1 MNGVK
6 FTITKRVNCGVGIPD
21 GMSIKIGEFTFL
33 PYFEGERYAGH
44 IQVSVEA
51 STQEEAIFKSE
62 RLFSDFLAELALIDD
77 SKYSVGRDTMVK
89 PEGSATTTTTRSIFA
104 LAHIVQD
111 GNSIKN
117 AYEKNIMKKK
127 LRKKPIRIYAEALNS
142 IEVFEEYRNFYKVL
156 ECYGSTGE
164 ITEWIKRQTKSIPI
178 KKDKYGNAITVFTW
192 IRHKLSHSKKGKKGV
207 EPLLLSNSS
216 HIALVTKYLPNLKKL
231 ARKKIKE
238 EEKV

>member
-1 MNGVK
+1 MK

-21 GMSIKIGEFTFL
+21 GKNIKIGEFTFL
-33 PYFEGERYAGH
+33 PDFEGENYARH

-51 STQEEAIFKSE
+51 STQDEAIFKSE
-62 RLFSDFLAELALIDD
+62 NLFSDFLAELALIDD
-77 SKYSVGRDTMVK
+77 SKYSIGRDVSVK
-89 PEGSATTTTTRSIFA
+89 PEGSATTTTTRSILA

-111 GNSIKN
+111 GNTIKN

-142 IEVFEEYRNFYKVL
+142 IEIFEEYRNFYKVL

-164 ITEWIKRQTKSIPI
+164 ITDWIKGQTRGMPM
-178 KKDKYGNAITVFTW
+178 KKDKYGSDITVFIW

-207 EPLLLSNSS
+207 EPLLLSNSA
-216 HIALVTKYLPNLKKL
+216 HIALVSKYLPDLKKL
-231 ARKKIKE
+231 ARGKIKD
-238 EEKV
+238 EEKI